1 MKKLILIALAFAAGL
16 LVPYAAGAFIAWEA
30 NPGAWDSAG
39 RYVVAM
45 FALPAAMGAAAIV
58 LSMESKEE

>member
-1 MKKLILIALAFAAGL
+1 MKKLILIAMAFAAGL
-16 LVPYAAGAFIAWEA
+16 LVPYLVGAFIAWEA

-45 FALPAAMGAAAIV
+45 FALPASMGASAIV
-58 LSMESKEE
+58 LNILDGKG